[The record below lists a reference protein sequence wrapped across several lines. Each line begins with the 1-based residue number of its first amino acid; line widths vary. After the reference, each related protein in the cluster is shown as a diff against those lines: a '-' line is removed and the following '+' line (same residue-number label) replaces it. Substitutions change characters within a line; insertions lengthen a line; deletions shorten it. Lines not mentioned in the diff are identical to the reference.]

1 MTRSDPNPAGSSISQ
16 ASHFIFLLEM
26 HLAAYT
32 VTMDYTPWT
41 GAVGFG
47 VITGDVMRQG
57 QAFAE
62 GGYGS
67 AHLALL
73 GGFPLL
79 AGSRVVTMVCG
90 RDNKLSC
97 L

>member
-1 MTRSDPNPAGSSISQ
+1 MRP
-16 ASHFIFLLEM
+16 
-26 HLAAYT
+26 AYT
-32 VTMDYTPWT
+32 VTMDYTVTWT
-41 GAVGFG
+41 GAMGFG

>member
-1 MTRSDPNPAGSSISQ
+1 MGPDLRDERTGDLHVCGDTDGDTERGQRSSSR
-16 ASHFIFLLEM
+16 
-26 HLAAYT
+26 
-32 VTMDYTPWT
+32 T
-41 GAVGFG
+41 GAMGFG

-79 AGSRVVTMVCG
+79 AGSRVVTMVCS